1 MSETILRTKAK
12 GRLDYLLKDLEQ
24 GHFLADMVV
33 TILKDEFIGCIKRE
47 FSLLRNYEDVVD
59 AIVRNTNQL
68 FRFSVDG
75 YPVATHVKLLALA
88 WYYAEREYT
97 GSDLD
102 SYEGFVECLRTDVYA
117 ALYRRV
123 DDFYGFIEPRMRRK

>member
-1 MSETILRTKAK
+1 MVK
-12 GRLDYLLKDLEQ
+12 GKNKKEQERLNYLLKDLEQ

-68 FRFSVDG
+68 YRFSVDE

>member
-1 MSETILRTKAK
+1 MVK
-12 GRLDYLLKDLEQ
+12 GKNKKEQERLNYLLKDLEQ

-68 FRFSVDG
+68 YRFSVDE

-88 WYYAEREYT
+88 WHYAEDEYS
-97 GSDLD
+97 GEDLET
-102 SYEGFVECLRTDVYA
+102 YEGFVECLRTDVYA
-117 ALYRRV
+117 AMYRRA
-123 DDFYGFIEPRMRRK
+123 DGFYGFIEPRMRRK

>member
-24 GHFLADMVV
+24 GHFLVDMVV
-33 TILKDEFIGCIKRE
+33 TIMKDEFIGCIKRE